1 MFSFITP
8 NWRGRPLVSYET
20 MVNLIGGTKA
30 STGLRVKAKLSRK
43 KYPTGI
49 KVPDSEFA
57 KINLRPATF
66 HGEWNY
72 SILPSPG

>member
-1 MFSFITP
+1 
-8 NWRGRPLVSYET
+8 
-20 MVNLIGGTKA
+20 
-30 STGLRVKAKLSRK
+30 

-57 KINLRPATF
+57 KIHLKPAKF

-72 SILPSPG
+72 SVLPFLG